1 MPPEYDLHSSMP
13 AQARAP
19 APPAA
24 PTPRWAGAPT
34 RRVAA
39 AGTVFAC
46 RELGP
51 RGGVPLVMLNHWGAG
66 LDDIDPRLA
75 AGLAR
80 TRHVV
85 AIDYR
90 GIGASG
96 GSAPLTV
103 AAMAQDVI
111 ALLGAL
117 GHARVDL
124 FGFSLGGFVA
134 QDVVLRAPGLVRK
147 LILAGTGPAGGRGIE
162 RVGAASWPLMLKG
175 LLTLRDPRTYLFF
188 PPTAAGRQAARA
200 FLDSVGRRLA
210 ATPRAFMRQRRAIE
224 AWGRQAPQA
233 LEDLRLPVLIVNGDD
248 DRMVP
253 TKLSHE
259 LARRIAGARL
269 VIYPGAGHG
278 SLFQYHDD
286 VVARAA
292 AFLADS
298 PEAQVHAHSTL
309 VSITP

>member
-51 RGGVPLVMLNHWGAG
+51 RGGVPLVLLNHWGAG

-103 AAMAQDVI
+103 AAMAQDLI
-111 ALLGAL
+111 GLLAAL
-117 GHARVDL
+117 GHDRVDL

-175 LLTLRDPRTYLFF
+175 LVTLRDPRTYLFF
-188 PPTAAGRQAARA
+188 PGTATGRQAARA
-200 FLDSVGRRLA
+200 FL
-210 ATPRAFMRQRRAIE
+210 RQRRAIE
-224 AWGRQAPQA
+224 AWGRQLAQP
-233 LEDLRLPVLIVNGDD
+233 LENLRLPVLIVNGDD

-253 TKLSHE
+253 TALSHE
-259 LARRIAGARL
+259 LARRIAGAQL
-269 VIYPGAGHG
+269 VIYPEAGHG
-278 SLFQYHDD
+278 SLFEYHDD
-286 VVARAA
+286 FTARAA
-292 AFLADS
+292 AFLADA
-298 PEAQVHAHSTL
+298 PRARARAPSTL
-309 VSITP
+309 ASTTA